1 MHLERI
7 FIIFAIAMG
16 VFAIGQAGSAAIGT
30 RRPEPTPRVERVL
43 DAKALLKKLETLDTR
58 LHEAQTSI
66 DEVLAK
72 LATVD
77 DSQVDI
83 TRTRLNVLF
92 RLESGLVADIAR
104 TKQQLAAVD
113 GK

>member
-1 MHLERI
+1 MLERI
-7 FIIFAIAMG
+7 FVAFSIATI
-16 VFAIGQAGSAAIGT
+16 VFALGFAASAVFGGE
-30 RRPEPTPRVERVL
+30 PPKPTPVVKREL